1 VAIFKENSNE
11 IEWQAWGKGALPW
24 PADLPFEEFPSW
36 HVLNTQEPLYIDD
49 WNPQERFPRL
59 KAWAE
64 KIGVLIGSVVRVPLT
79 TPHRRLGLFG
89 IACDRPNVYNTE
101 DIGFLRLVGRV
112 VAFAIDDGLN
122 LRRVCNQR
130 RAE

>member
-1 VAIFKENSNE
+1 MRLFS
-11 IEWQAWGKGALPW
+11 
-24 PADLPFEEFPSW
+24 FEVFFP
-36 HVLNTQEPLYIDD
+36 TMRRI
-49 WNPQERFPRL
+49 RRPRL